1 MMKKL
6 LKILISTAATLFFAF
21 IMFYCMVTGAPDT
34 ENAAEFYMI
43 KAAIFAVLVSGF
55 LCACIHYILY
65 LQKKLEE
72 KEKEA

>member
-1 MMKKL
+1 MKKL

-21 IMFYCMVTGAPDT
+21 TMFYCMVAGAPDT
-34 ENAAEFYMI
+34 KNAAEFYMI
-43 KAAIFAVLVSGF
+43 KAAIFSVLISAF

>member
-1 MMKKL
+1 MKKF
-6 LKILISTAATLFFAF
+6 LKILISTAATLFLAF
-21 IMFYCMVTGAPDT
+21 IMFYCMVTGAPDSKS
-34 ENAAEFYMI
+34 AAEIYMI
-43 KAAIFAVLVSGF
+43 NAAIFAVLLSAF